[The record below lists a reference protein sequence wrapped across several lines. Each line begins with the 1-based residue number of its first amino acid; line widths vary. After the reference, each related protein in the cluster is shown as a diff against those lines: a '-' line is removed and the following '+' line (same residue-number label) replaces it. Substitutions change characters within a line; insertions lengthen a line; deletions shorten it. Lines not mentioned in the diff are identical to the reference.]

1 MWSGPASFDSCRLVS
16 PSSSDDSSRRR
27 TAFSQNSLNA
37 SSLPL
42 CIYSE
47 GWLSLVCAGNRF
59 ITRAKTEYSFLLS
72 CPYVL
77 PFLWDPGKEK
87 GEKRKLLWPW
97 NVPVLHKLNK
107 KNLGGSW
114 SISVACVCS
123 DFYLLF
129 FTSNMWTV
137 PCRLANIDVPSAF
150 KIHYED
156 F

>member
-1 MWSGPASFDSCRLVS
+1 MWSGPASFDSCRLVT

-107 KNLGGSW
+107 KNLGGGAGQSPW
-114 SISVACVCS
+114 RVFVVI
-123 DFYLLF
+123 FIYLF
-129 FTSNMWTV
+129 FIIFYIQYVNCPVSTRKHRRTLS
-137 PCRLANIDVPSAF
+137 F
-150 KIHYED
+150 
-156 F
+156 